1 MNIMKMTNVTLAIY
15 SLAITSLAILTNCN
29 SPADKV
35 EHATEEVTEA
45 NKELAKADMEYM
57 ADMEIYKK
65 EIAEQIEKNNI
76 KISELKAKNEKEK
89 AKVKAEIAKRI
100 AELDQKNLNMK
111 EKLNAYQEE
120 GKENWDRFKTEF
132 NHDMEGLGKA
142 FQDLGVD
149 NKK

>member
-89 AKVKAEIAKRI
+89 AKVKAETAKRI

>member
-1 MNIMKMTNVTLAIY
+1 MKMTNVTLAIY